1 MRVITALRTVTT
13 RFEWVERIFILL
25 ESINGEVGWLGVR

>member
-13 RFEWVERIFILL
+13 RFERLMWTFILL
-25 ESINGEVGWLGVR
+25 ESINEEVG